1 MKEYEVVVGFCRGAR
16 PTGSATFAVTEMSRQ
31 ASGNNKK
38 KAVSHVQTIESSSS
52 RAHSFRHHS
61 VIDFAEPDQGDRLVA
76 LKKTTADFHRH
87 VKMWLARF
95 TGQYGCAN
103 LCGTCTTWMAII

>member
-1 MKEYEVVVGFCRGAR
+1 MKVYEVVVGFCRDAR
-16 PTGSATFAVTEMSRQ
+16 ATGSATFAVMEMGRQ

-61 VIDFAEPDQGDRLVA
+61 IVDFAKPDQGDRLVD
-76 LKKTTADFHRH
+76 LEKTAAG
-87 VKMWLARF
+87 L
-95 TGQYGCAN
+95 
-103 LCGTCTTWMAII
+103 

>member
-1 MKEYEVVVGFCRGAR
+1 VKVYEVVVGFCRGAR
-16 PTGSATFAVTEMSRQ
+16 PTGSATFAVMEMCRQ

-61 VIDFAEPDQGDRLVA
+61 VVDFAEPDQGDRLVD
-76 LKKTTADFHRH
+76 LKIDGGSF
-87 VKMWLARF
+87 
-95 TGQYGCAN
+95 
-103 LCGTCTTWMAII
+103 IIAT